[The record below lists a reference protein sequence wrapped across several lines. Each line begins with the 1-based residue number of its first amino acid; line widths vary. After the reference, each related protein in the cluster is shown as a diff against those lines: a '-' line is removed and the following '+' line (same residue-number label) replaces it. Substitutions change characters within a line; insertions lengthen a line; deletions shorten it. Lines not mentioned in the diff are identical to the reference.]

1 MSTLSFNTSAGGYS
15 SKSTIAIN
23 RLSGQGA
30 PLKAT
35 KEKAQ
40 RRQKAERQTAFL
52 EKQKENLK
60 SLKCES
66 LDEIAH
72 KLEMY
77 HTYEDEIAA
86 VKASYN
92 NEQMFHILDEAL
104 EQGERNAKAAEKTRP
119 KTPEEKKEELI
130 DEALGTEGERGILSE
145 ILDKAAEK
153 TEEMAEKIR
162 EEAMEQVKEAA
173 ELQMENAN
181 KKGI

>member
-1 MSTLSFNTSAGGYS
+1 MSIFSFNTFAGGS
-15 SKSTIAIN
+15 AKSMLAIN
-23 RLSGQGA
+23 QLSGQNTT
-30 PLKAT
+30 LKST
-35 KEKAQ
+35 KEKVQ

-60 SLKCES
+60 SLKCDS

-86 VKASYN
+86 IKASYN

-104 EQGERNAKAAEKTRP
+104 EQGEQIAKAAEKTRP
-119 KTPEEKKEELI
+119 KTPEEKQEELI
-130 DEALGTEGERGILSE
+130 DEALGGEGEKGILSK

-153 TEEMAEKIR
+153 TEEMAEKMR
-162 EEAMEQVKEAA
+162 EEAMEQAKEIA
-173 ELQMENAN
+173 ELPIETIN